1 MNSKSVAHASLIQ
14 ASVYAFVALMAL
26 LVVTASE
33 VLLVVFGGIL
43 LAILFH
49 GTWRLD
55 TSQDGIESDCCTG
68 NRSAAAVDHGI
79 VRLVDCSRHR

>member
-1 MNSKSVAHASLIQ
+1 LNSKSVAHASLIQ

-49 GTWRLD
+49 GTGAWIHRK
-55 TSQDGIESDCCTG
+55 TG
-68 NRSAAAVDHGI
+68 LNQTVALAIGLLLPLLIMA
-79 VRLVDCSRHR
+79 L